1 MEQRKQVIDNLIEIM
16 GRCDLTYGDLAK
28 QIGISRM
35 TLHNFMKYGPMP
47 QIRNEYKIMNY
58 IKRQQESR

>member
-1 MEQRKQVIDNLIEIM
+1 M